1 MEMGE
6 MSIADSAEEIRGGLA
21 QFMRK
26 QVQTTFLGLYKQ
38 IFIPIEMTNF
48 RRG

>member
-6 MSIADSAEEIRGGLA
+6 TRIVESAEEIRGGLA
-21 QFMRK
+21 HFMRK

-38 IFIPIEMTNF
+38 MFIPTEKTNF